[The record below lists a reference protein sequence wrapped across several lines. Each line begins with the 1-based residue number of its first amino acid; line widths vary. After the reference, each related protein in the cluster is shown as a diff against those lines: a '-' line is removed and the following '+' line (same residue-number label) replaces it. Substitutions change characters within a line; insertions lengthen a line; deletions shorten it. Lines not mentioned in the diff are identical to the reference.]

1 MSRFL
6 VLKGESGYN
15 VGCANTLEEALTIA
29 KELDS
34 ELSMPEWDNLD
45 NHWVLDTETDMEYFP
60 EY

>member
-6 VLKGESGYN
+6 VLKGEHGYN
-15 VGCANTLEEALTIA
+15 AGSANNLEEALDIA
-29 KELDS
+29 KALDQ

>member
-6 VLKGESGYN
+6 VLKGERGYN
-15 VGCANTLEEALTIA
+15 AGSANTLEEALDLA
-29 KELDS
+29 KSLDQ

-45 NHWVLDTETDMEYFP
+45 NHWVLDTETNMEYFP